1 MNKWCVQYHCSVSEN
16 VNYYIIDYIV
26 ERHGNTEGRYEV
38 DWHFS
43 FRKNRATSGDSC
55 KGFCLVAEHCQLK
68 IFSKQNKTKNQVGT
82 NIVHLGK
89 AVLFISPRFPSG
101 EQSLEGSGAAGSQGR
116 SELSPSPLPDNSS
129 SPLCLAL
136 HRPGAVSLSV
146 RKGGQAAF
154 DSLTGKTLRSHL
166 EEDVGCLRQ
175 SPEHRK
181 AMLPSKREKGSRA
194 QLRSK
199 TNRKTLRATFNKS
212 YLDSFC
218 SHRVEKENAV

>member
-1 MNKWCVQYHCSVSEN
+1 MMCTVPLLCFRKCKLL
-16 VNYYIIDYIV
+16 YYILHCQ
-26 ERHGNTEGRYEV
+26 RHGNTEGRYQI

-43 FRKNRATSGDSC
+43 FRKNRATTGDSC

-129 SPLCLAL
+129 PSCLAL
-136 HRPGAVSLSV
+136 HRPGAFSLSV

-154 DSLTGKTLRSHL
+154 DSLTGKTLRSNL
-166 EEDVGCLRQ
+166 EEDMGCLWQ

-181 AMLPSKREKGSRA
+181 AMLPSKREKGSRV
-194 QLRSK
+194 QLR
-199 TNRKTLRATFNKS
+199 
-212 YLDSFC
+212 
-218 SHRVEKENAV
+218 

>member
-1 MNKWCVQYHCSVSEN
+1 MGWPEA
-16 VNYYIIDYIV
+16 
-26 ERHGNTEGRYEV
+26 RGAL
-38 DWHFS
+38 S
-43 FRKNRATSGDSC
+43 FTRLFFWITPPPP
-55 KGFCLVAEHCQLK
+55 
-68 IFSKQNKTKNQVGT
+68 VG
-82 NIVHLGK
+82 
-89 AVLFISPRFPSG
+89 
-101 EQSLEGSGAAGSQGR
+101 
-116 SELSPSPLPDNSS
+116 
-129 SPLCLAL
+129 LAL